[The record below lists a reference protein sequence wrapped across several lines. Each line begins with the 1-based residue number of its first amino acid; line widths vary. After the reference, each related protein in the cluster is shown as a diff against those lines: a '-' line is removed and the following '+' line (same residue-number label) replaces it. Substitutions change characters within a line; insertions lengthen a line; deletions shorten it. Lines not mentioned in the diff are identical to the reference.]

1 MIHKITYYMRTLGSD
16 VSRVEIYR
24 VQSPAHQEDVLE
36 IFFSDELSSTNPTYQ
51 HNQQETNA
59 IQSKTTKAN
68 I

>member
-1 MIHKITYYMRTLGSD
+1 MIHKITYYMRTLGSE

-24 VQSPAHQEDVLE
+24 VQSPGHQEDVLE
-36 IFFSDELSSTNPTYQ
+36 IFFSDDLSSTNTTYLQPTGD
-51 HNQQETNA
+51 TNA